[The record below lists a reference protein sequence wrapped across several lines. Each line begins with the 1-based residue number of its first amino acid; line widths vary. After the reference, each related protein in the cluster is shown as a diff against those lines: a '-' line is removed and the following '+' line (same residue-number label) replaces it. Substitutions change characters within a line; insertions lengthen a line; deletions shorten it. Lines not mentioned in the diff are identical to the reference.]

1 MVSSSISGSCGAGIK
16 GVKSSGIFLHNNVV
30 FNTTGPGIDLEGK
43 NHSLLRNLVVLS
55 RQPAGSL
62 NWVAGIKVNLATGVS
77 LHGNAVAG
85 SERIGF
91 HIRGQECLPDGEC
104 CNGNV
109 AHSSLHGIHL
119 YREDGFQTCTRVT
132 GFLSYKNY
140 DYGVMLHLGGSVI
153 VENVVLVDNT
163 VGLLAVVHC
172 VYAEQCYTGKTSIE
186 LKNSIIVATSST
198 FDCLRDR
205 IKPHSAD
212 PTAQDRPPL
221 YPLRGR
227 VGILWPIFTTVPSQ
241 RPEDPWHKTG
251 HCPKALGIMKLKGW
265 SSVSTGQTV
274 LSLFFFTIS
283 IFPIEVA
290 ASHKWTCWRNQSLSE
305 INNRIILQLDTV

>member
-1 MVSSSISGSCGAGIK
+1 MVSSSISGSCGTGIK
-16 GVKSSGIFLHNNVV
+16 AVQSSGTLLHNNVV

-43 NHSLLRNLVVLS
+43 NHSLLRSLVILS
-55 RQPAGSL
+55 RQPVGSL

-77 LHGNAVAG
+77 LCGNAVAG

-91 HIRGQECLPDGEC
+91 HIWGQECLPGGEYC
-104 CNGNV
+104 SGNV
-109 AHSSLHGIHL
+109 AHSSLHGVHL
-119 YREDGFQTCTRVT
+119 YQEDGFQTCTRIT

-140 DYGVMLHLGGSVI
+140 DYGVMLHLGGSVL
-153 VENVVLVDNT
+153 VENLVLVDNT
-163 VGLLAVVHC
+163 VGLLAVVLC
-172 VYAEQCYTGKTSIE
+172 VYAELCYMGKTTIE
-186 LKNSIIVATSST
+186 FKNSVIVATSST

-212 PTAQDRPPL
+212 LTAQDRPPL

-227 VGILWPIFTTVPSQ
+227 VGILWPTFTTVPSQ

-265 SSVSTGQTV
+265 SSVSTAHTV

-290 ASHKWTCWRNQSLSE
+290 ASHKWTHWRNQSLSE
-305 INNRIILQLDTV
+305 IDNRILQQLDIV

>member
-16 GVKSSGIFLHNNVV
+16 EIMSSGILLHDNVM

-43 NHSLLRNLVVLS
+43 NHSLIRNLVILS

-62 NWVAGIKVNLATGVS
+62 NWVASIKVNLATGVS

-91 HIRGQECLPDGEC
+91 HIRGQECSLDGEYC
-104 CNGNV
+104 SGNV
-109 AHSSLHGIHL
+109 AHSSLHGFHL
-119 YREDGFQTCTRVT
+119 YQEDGFQTCTRIT

-140 DYGVMLHLGGSVI
+140 DYGVMLRLGGSVI
-153 VENVVLVDNT
+153 IENVVLVDNT
-163 VGLLAVVHC
+163 VGLLAVVRC
-172 VYAEQCYTGKTSIE
+172 VYAEQCYMGKKFIE

-212 PTAQDRPPL
+212 PTAQDRPPR

-227 VGILWPIFTTVPSQ
+227 VGILWPAFTTVPSQ

-265 SSVSTGQTV
+265 SSAFTGQIV
-274 LSLFFFTIS
+274 LSLFFFTNF

-305 INNRIILQLDTV
+305 TRIRILLQLDAV